1 MILYFK
7 IIQNDDD
14 YLQDDEHDLEER
26 DDESEDS
33 EGIDDVEDNGSRG
46 IGDTYKVLNTTLLD

>member
-33 EGIDDVEDNGSRG
+33 EGIDDVDDNDSRG